1 MDGRLCVDAA
11 DLGACG
17 ERVALEALVGRG
29 LRLVGRRV
37 RTRLGEIDLVLL
49 DGPVVVFAEVKTRS
63 AAGFGRPAESVTR
76 GKRRRLERLA
86 TAYLARRGWGD
97 RRCRFDVVEVEP
109 GQGGLVARHIVDAFR
124 AGD

>member
-1 MDGRLCVDAA
+1 MGHVE
-11 DLGACG
+11 LGDEG
-17 ERVALEALVGRG
+17 ERAALRTLLERG
-29 LRLVGRRV
+29 LTLVGRRV

-63 AAGFGRPAESVTR
+63 GPGFGRPAEAVTAA
-76 GKRRRLERLA
+76 KRRRLERLA
-86 TAYLARRGWGD
+86 TAYLARRGWGE

-109 GQGGLVARHIVDAFR
+109 EVGRLAVRHIEDAFR

>member
-1 MDGRLCVDAA
+1 MGHVE
-11 DLGACG
+11 LGDEG
-17 ERVALEALVGRG
+17 ERAALSALLDRG

-63 AAGFGRPAESVTR
+63 GPGFGRPAEAVTAA
-76 GKRRRLERLA
+76 KRRRLERLA
-86 TAYLARRGWGD
+86 AAFLARQGWGE

-109 GQGGLVARHIVDAFR
+109 EAGTLVARHIEDAFR
-124 AGD
+124 VGD